1 MIKCVTY
8 RLLLVLMFFGI
19 NMICNAQNVNELEK
33 KVNKLQSEIKTS
45 QNLLKKTSQ
54 NKETTIREV
63 ELLRAQIK
71 KRDDLIKTY
80 EKQLAILNKE
90 TKGYKNDVAKLQG
103 ELEKNRQ
110 EYADLLVIHY
120 RNRNNLNNLLFIFS
134 SEDFNQ
140 AVRRMR
146 YIQQFNDLLKHK
158 MAEIDETKSDIKKRI
173 DKNEEDKK
181 RIESLNN
188 TQKKE
193 RESLGKDKKTL
204 DDKVAKLK
212 KDEKKI
218 KKEIEQ
224 KEKET
229 KDLQAKIK
237 KIIEEE
243 LARRKADATI
253 DMNLAASFE
262 SNKGKLP
269 WPVASGVV
277 TKKYGKTAHPTQSK
291 VVVVNNGIDI
301 STEQGANALCVFEG
315 QVSTVFNTGTA
326 NVVMVRHGTYFTLYA
341 NLDKVFVKSGDKVKT
356 GQKLGVVHTGAGDN
370 VTTLHFEVWKDRNN
384 TNPEGWLK

>member
-1 MIKCVTY
+1 MTKKITY
-8 RLLLVLMFFGI
+8 LCFLLMFFSI
-19 NMICNAQNVNELEK
+19 NLICNAQSVNDLEQ
-33 KVNKLQSEIKTS
+33 KVNKLQNEIKTS
-45 QNLLKKTSQ
+45 QNLLKKTSK

-63 ELLRAQIK
+63 ELLQAQIK

-80 EKQLAILNKE
+80 DKQLAILNKE
-90 TKGYKNDVAKLQG
+90 TKGYKNDINNLQN
-103 ELEKNRQ
+103 ELEKNRK

-146 YIQQFNDLLKHK
+146 YLQQFNDLLKRK
-158 MAEIDETKSDIKKRI
+158 MAEIDDTKTEIKQRI

-181 RIESLNN
+181 RIENLNN

-193 RESLGKDKKTL
+193 RDELNKDKKTL
-204 DDKVAKLK
+204 NDKLAKLK
-212 KDEKKI
+212 KEEKNI
-218 KKEIEQ
+218 KNDIAK

-243 LARRKADATI
+243 LAKRKADATI
-253 DMNLAASFE
+253 DTKLSANFE

-291 VVVVNNGIDI
+291 VVVMNNGIDI
-301 STEQGANALCVFEG
+301 STEQGANALCVFDG
-315 QVSTVFNTGTA
+315 QVSTVFNTGTT

-341 NLDKVFVKSGDKVKT
+341 NLDKVFVKAGDKVKT
-356 GQKLGVVHTGAGDN
+356 GQKLGLIHTGASDN
-370 VTTLHFEVWKDRNN
+370 VTTLHFEVWNDKNN
-384 TNPEGWLK
+384 TNPEAWLK

>member
-1 MIKCVTY
+1 MIKRITY
-8 RLLLVLMFFGI
+8 LFCLFLMFFSI
-19 NMICNAQNVNELEK
+19 NMICNAQNVNDLEQQ
-33 KVNKLQSEIKTS
+33 VNKLQKEIKTS
-45 QNLLKKTSQ
+45 QNLLKKTSK
-54 NKETTIREV
+54 NKETTIKEV
-63 ELLRAQIK
+63 EILQAQIK

-80 EKQLAILNKE
+80 DKQIAALNKE
-90 TKGYKNDVAKLQG
+90 TKGYKNDINNLQK
-103 ELEKNRQ
+103 ELEKNRK

-140 AVRRMR
+140 AVRRLR

-158 MAEIDETKSDIKKRI
+158 MEEIDATKVEIKQRI

-181 RIESLNN
+181 HIESLNN

-193 RESLGKDKKTL
+193 RNELNKDKKSL
-204 DDKVAKLK
+204 NDKVAKLK

-218 KKEIEQ
+218 KNEIAQ

-229 KDLQAKIK
+229 KDLQSKIK

-243 LARRKADATI
+243 LAKRKADATI
-253 DMNLAASFE
+253 DTKLSANFE

-277 TKKYGKTAHPTQSK
+277 TKKYGKNSHPTQSK
-291 VVVVNNGIDI
+291 VTVMNNGIDI
-301 STEQGANALCVFEG
+301 STEQGSNALCVFDG
-315 QVSTVFNTGTA
+315 QVSTVFNTGTT

-341 NLDKVFVKSGDKVKT
+341 NLDKVYVKSGDKVKT
-356 GQKLGVVHTGAGDN
+356 GQKLGLIHTGASDN
-370 VTTLHFEVWKDRNN
+370 VTTLHFEVWNDKNN
-384 TNPEGWLK
+384 TNPETWLK

>member
-63 ELLRAQIK
+63 ELLQAQIK

-384 TNPEGWLK
+384 TNPEAWLK

>member
-1 MIKCVTY
+1 MIRKFAYQT
-8 RLLLVLMFFGI
+8 LFLLMFLYV
-19 NMICNAQNVNELEK
+19 NVICNAQSVNDLENK
-33 KVNKLQSEIKTS
+33 INKLQKEIKTS
-45 QNLLKKTSQ
+45 QNLLKQTSK

-63 ELLRAQIK
+63 ELLQAQIK

-90 TKGYKNDVAKLQG
+90 TRGYKNDINNLQN
-103 ELEKNRQ
+103 ELEKNRK
-110 EYADLLVIHY
+110 EYADLLVIQY

-140 AVRRMR
+140 AIRRMR

-158 MAEIDETKSDIKKRI
+158 MAAIDETKIDIKKRI
-173 DKNEEDKK
+173 DKNEDDKK
-181 RIESLNN
+181 RIEALNN

-193 RESLGKDKKTL
+193 RNELNKDKKTL
-204 DDKVAKLK
+204 NDKLTNLK
-212 KDEKKI
+212 KEEKNI
-218 KKEIEQ
+218 KKDIAK

-253 DMNLAASFE
+253 DTKLAANFE

-277 TKKYGKTAHPTQSK
+277 TKKYGKSAHPTQSK
-291 VVVVNNGIDI
+291 VVVMNNGIDI
-301 STEQGANALCVFEG
+301 STEQGSMALCVFDG
-315 QVSTVFNTGTA
+315 QVSTVFNTGST

-341 NLDKVFVKSGDKVKT
+341 NLDKVFVKAGDKVRI
-356 GQKLGVVHTGAGDN
+356 GDKLGVIHTDANDN
-370 VTTLHFEVWKDRNN
+370 MTTLHFEVWNDKNN

>member
-1 MIKCVTY
+1 MMRKFTY
-8 RLLLVLMFFGI
+8 QFFLILVFFNI
-19 NMICNAQNVNELEK
+19 NMTCNAQSVNDLEK
-33 KVNKLQSEIKTS
+33 QINKLQNEIKTS
-45 QNLLKKTSQ
+45 QNLLKKTSK
-54 NKETTIREV
+54 NKETTVKEV
-63 ELLRAQIK
+63 EILQAQIK

-80 EKQLAILNKE
+80 EKQIAILNKE
-90 TKGYKNDVAKLQG
+90 TKGYKNDVAKLQSD
-103 ELEKNRQ
+103 LEKNRQ

-158 MAEIDETKSDIKKRI
+158 MEEIDVTKADIKKRI

-181 RIESLNN
+181 HIESLNN

-193 RESLGKDKKTL
+193 RDELNKDKKTL
-204 DDKVAKLK
+204 NDKIAKLK

-218 KKEIEQ
+218 KNEITQ

-243 LARRKADATI
+243 LSKRKADATI
-253 DMNLAASFE
+253 DMNLAANFE

-277 TKKYGKTAHPTQSK
+277 TKKYGKSSHPTQSK

-301 STEQGANALCVFEG
+301 TTEQGANALCVFDG
-315 QVSTVFNTGTA
+315 QVSTIFNTGST

-356 GQKLGVVHTGAGDN
+356 GEKLGLIHTGASDN
-370 VTTLHFEVWKDRNN
+370 VTTLHFEVWNDKNN
-384 TNPEGWLK
+384 TNPELWLK

>member
-1 MIKCVTY
+1 MMRKFTY
-8 RLLLVLMFFGI
+8 QFCLVLMFFSI
-19 NMICNAQNVNELEK
+19 NLICNAQNVNDLEK
-33 KVNKLQSEIKTS
+33 QINKLQNEIKTS
-45 QNLLKKTSQ
+45 QNLLKKTSK
-54 NKETTIREV
+54 NKETTVKEV
-63 ELLRAQIK
+63 EILQAQIK

-80 EKQLAILNKE
+80 EKQIAILNKE
-90 TKGYKNDVAKLQG
+90 TKGYRNDVAKLQSD
-103 ELEKNRQ
+103 LEKNRQ

-158 MAEIDETKSDIKKRI
+158 MEEIDVTKADIKKRI

-181 RIESLNN
+181 HIESLNN

-193 RESLGKDKKTL
+193 RDELNKDKKTL
-204 DDKVAKLK
+204 NDKIAKLK

-218 KKEIEQ
+218 KNEIAQ

-243 LARRKADATI
+243 LSKRKADATI
-253 DMNLAASFE
+253 DMNLAANFE

-277 TKKYGKTAHPTQSK
+277 TKKYGKSSHPTQSK

-301 STEQGANALCVFEG
+301 TTEQGANALCVFDG
-315 QVSTVFNTGTA
+315 QVSTIFNTGST

-356 GQKLGVVHTGAGDN
+356 GEKLGLIHTGASDN
-370 VTTLHFEVWKDRNN
+370 VTTLHFEVWNDKNN
-384 TNPEGWLK
+384 TNPETWLK

>member
-1 MIKCVTY
+1 MTKKITY
-8 RLLLVLMFFGI
+8 HICLILMFFSI
-19 NMICNAQNVNELEK
+19 CLICNAQSVNDLEQ
-33 KVNKLQSEIKTS
+33 KVNKLQNEIKTS
-45 QNLLKKTSQ
+45 QNLLKKTSK

-63 ELLRAQIK
+63 ELLQAQIK

-80 EKQLAILNKE
+80 DKQLAILNKE
-90 TKGYKNDVAKLQG
+90 TKGYKNDINNLQT
-103 ELEKNRQ
+103 ELEKNRK

-134 SEDFNQ
+134 SKDFNQ

-146 YIQQFNDLLKHK
+146 YLQQFNDLLKRK
-158 MAEIDETKSDIKKRI
+158 MAEIDDTKTEIKQRI

-181 RIESLNN
+181 RIENLNN

-193 RESLGKDKKTL
+193 RDELNKDKKTL
-204 DDKVAKLK
+204 NDKLTKLK
-212 KDEKKI
+212 KEEKNI
-218 KKEIEQ
+218 KNDIAK

-243 LARRKADATI
+243 LAKRKADATI
-253 DMNLAASFE
+253 DTKLAANFE

-291 VVVVNNGIDI
+291 VVVMNNGIDI
-301 STEQGANALCVFEG
+301 STEQGANALCVFDG
-315 QVSTVFNTGTA
+315 QVSTVFNTGTT

-356 GQKLGVVHTGAGDN
+356 GQKLGLIHTGASDN
-370 VTTLHFEVWKDRNN
+370 VTTLHFEVWNDKNN
-384 TNPEGWLK
+384 TNPEAWLK

>member
-63 ELLRAQIK
+63 ELLQAQIK